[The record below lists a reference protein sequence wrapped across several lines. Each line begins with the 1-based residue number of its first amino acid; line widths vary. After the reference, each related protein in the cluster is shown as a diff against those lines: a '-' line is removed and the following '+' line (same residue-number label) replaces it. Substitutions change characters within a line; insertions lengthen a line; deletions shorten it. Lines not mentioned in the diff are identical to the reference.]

1 MNMYEFHKNDTK
13 QKNTDQ
19 TTSSKIDYDEYIE
32 IIICKSHTLIN
43 RQKNLLKNL
52 KLI

>member
-1 MNMYEFHKNDTK
+1 MNHDLQHMNMYEFHKNDPK

-32 IIICKSHTLIN
+32 IITY
-43 RQKNLLKNL
+43 
-52 KLI
+52 